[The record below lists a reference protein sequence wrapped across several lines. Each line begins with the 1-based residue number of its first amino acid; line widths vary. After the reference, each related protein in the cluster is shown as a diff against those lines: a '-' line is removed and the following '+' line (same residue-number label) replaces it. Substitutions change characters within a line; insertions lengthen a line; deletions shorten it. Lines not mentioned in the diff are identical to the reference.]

1 MRLAEDVIIDYIT
14 GLQVPNVGAEANR
27 QEVERLLV
35 EQKGFEKAEIQVDAP
50 IVVTIGAEPYAA
62 TIDLVVS
69 LNKKRFMAIK
79 CAPGSLAS
87 REREI
92 VAAARLLE
100 SYQLPFAAAT
110 DGRDALLWDTVSGR
124 CLGTGLTC
132 LPSKDEAAQLLAGIA
147 LIALAPE
154 RVERQKI
161 IFRSYDMM
169 NVNKAARVEG

>member
-1 MRLAEDVIIDYIT
+1 MSMGEDVLIDYIT
-14 GLQVPNVGAEANR
+14 GRQVPNVGAEANR
-27 QEVERLLV
+27 QKVERLLV
-35 EQKGFEKAEIQVDAP
+35 EQKGFDKADIQVDAP
-50 IVVTIGAEPYAA
+50 IVVTIGGEPYAA
-62 TIDLVVS
+62 TVDLVVT
-69 LNKKRFMAIK
+69 LNAKRFMAIK

-100 SYQLPFAAAT
+100 PYQLPFAAAT

-124 CLGTGLTC
+124 CLGTGLAC
-132 LPSKDEAAQLLAGIA
+132 LPSKDQAIQLLAETA
-147 LIALAPE
+147 FIALAPE

-169 NVNKAARVEG
+169 NVNMAGRADR